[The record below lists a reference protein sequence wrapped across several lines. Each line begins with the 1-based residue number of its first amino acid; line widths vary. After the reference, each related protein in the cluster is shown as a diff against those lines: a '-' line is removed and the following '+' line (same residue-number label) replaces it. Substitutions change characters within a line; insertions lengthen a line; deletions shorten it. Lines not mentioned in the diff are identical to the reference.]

1 MLQPR
6 CFAAA
11 ERNIYG
17 DIIVIAGGDSPYRG
31 GQAFNNCSLWRQGQQ
46 HWEPEGTLPSIHTAR
61 CGHTALTTLDD
72 RIVITGGYAGGT
84 EYLNTVEIL
93 STSMDRWISLPSMSV
108 PRSGAVAVL
117 GPGGEIYVAG
127 GSPDGTIG
135 HKSLERFD
143 LREGKWT
150 TLTSMHRGRGYT
162 AGCLN
167 VYNGFYIS
175 GGMNNLKF
183 QPGVETYD
191 FRTGRWE
198 IQEIST
204 PSTDNINI
212 LQQKVLEVQEHM
224 LVLEQIQQIND
235 CNTSSNTQHIQHLS
249 QKLRT
254 TKMQLYEAHTAA
266 ENMLSDAHFKRACH
280 QLMRIW

>member
-1 MLQPR
+1 MTMLQPR

-31 GQAFNNCSLWRQGQQ
+31 GQAFNNCSLWRQGQE

-93 STSMDRWISLPSMSV
+93 SSSMDRWISLPSMSV
-108 PRSGAVAVL
+108 SRSGAVAVL

-127 GSPDGTIG
+127 GSPEGTIG

-167 VYNGFYIS
+167 VFNGFYIS

-204 PSTDNINI
+204 DSRDKINI
-212 LQQKVLEVQEHM
+212 LQQELLQQQEE
-224 LVLEQIQQIND
+224 L
-235 CNTSSNTQHIQHLS
+235 QHIYKSCNVNVTKQHTQSMLYLS
-249 QKLRT
+249 KKIRDSKL
-254 TKMQLYEAHTAA
+254 QLSEAYTAA

-280 QLMRIW
+280 QLMRI